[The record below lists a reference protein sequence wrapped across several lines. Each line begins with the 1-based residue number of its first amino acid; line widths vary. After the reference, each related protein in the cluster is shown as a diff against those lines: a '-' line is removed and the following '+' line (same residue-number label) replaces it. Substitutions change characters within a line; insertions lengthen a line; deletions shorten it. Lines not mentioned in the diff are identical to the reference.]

1 MRMVVTELQQDNFR
15 LRRIALNGRL
25 ATSWF
30 RYVHHARI
38 RSHVLDRTLRRESET
53 NHVCHGHKRFW
64 VELSIVK
71 TISSSWSQP
80 RYFSSCSAFDIA
92 RLLSFSQIF
101 WSNRAK
107 CILRSIYGYLLLVLN
122 VSSSCR
128 RRLLISVEAGLPTS

>member
-25 ATSWF
+25 AASWF
-30 RYVHHARI
+30 RYVLHARI

-71 TISSSWSQP
+71 STISSSMVTASL
-80 RYFSSCSAFDIA
+80 F
-92 RLLSFSQIF
+92 L
-101 WSNRAK
+101 
-107 CILRSIYGYLLLVLN
+107 
-122 VSSSCR
+122 
-128 RRLLISVEAGLPTS
+128 